1 MKNSLVITIFSFLK
15 QEIKLIINVIKFLYN
30 FVKEF
35 SILRLL
41 CYLIDKSVIPSR
53 DKIFRNY
60 ILKNSQKWKFKK
72 EFIIIALLIFTV
84 ILFLF

>member
-1 MKNSLVITIFSFLK
+1 MKNSLVIVIFSFLR

-35 SILRLL
+35 SILRFL

-60 ILKNSQKWKFKK
+60 ILKN
-72 EFIIIALLIFTV
+72 
-84 ILFLF
+84 ILFT

>member
-1 MKNSLVITIFSFLK
+1 MKNSLVIIIFSFLR

-30 FVKEF
+30 FVKKF
-35 SILRLL
+35 SISRFL

-72 EFIIIALLIFTV
+72 ESTNKNMLKLS
-84 ILFLF
+84 